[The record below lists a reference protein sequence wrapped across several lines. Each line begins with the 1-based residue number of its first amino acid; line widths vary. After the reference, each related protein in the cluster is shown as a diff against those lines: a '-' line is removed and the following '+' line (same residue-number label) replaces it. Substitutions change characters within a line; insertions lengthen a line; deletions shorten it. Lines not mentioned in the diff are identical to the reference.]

1 MRRLLVAALLAFA
14 PLSAM
19 AGPLEDGQAVFE
31 KFLGDFTSGDVET
44 VASNFAPEAMFWGTI
59 SPTLITTPQGV
70 KQYFSTAFTKLPGM
84 KASPVGKVSV
94 MQLADNIIA
103 IAGIWRIDRM
113 NDGKPV
119 VSYSRNMSTLVK
131 RDGRWVIVAF
141 ANAPQTAP

>member
-1 MRRLLVAALLAFA
+1 MRRLVLAALLAFA

-19 AGPLEDGQAVFE
+19 AGPQEDGQAVFE
-31 KFLGDFTSGDVET
+31 KFLQDFTSGNVDA
-44 VASNFAPEAMFWGTI
+44 VASNFAPGAMFWGTS

-70 KQYFSTAFTKLPGM
+70 KQYFMTAFEKLPGM

-94 MQLADNIIA
+94 LPLANDIIA
-103 IAGIWRIDRM
+103 IAGVWRIDRM
-113 NDGKPV
+113 NDGKPI

-131 RDGRWVIVAF
+131 RDGRWMIVAF

>member
-1 MRRLLVAALLAFA
+1 MRRLLFAALLVFA

-19 AGPLEDGQAVFE
+19 AGPQEEGQAVFE
-31 KFLGDFTSGDVET
+31 KFLNDFTSGNVE
-44 VASNFAPEAMFWGTI
+44 AIAANFSPEAMFWGTI
-59 SPTLITTPQGV
+59 SPTLITTPEGV
-70 KQYFSTAFTKLPGM
+70 KQYFSTAFKKIPGM

-94 MQLADNIIA
+94 VPLADNIIA

-131 RDGRWVIVAF
+131 RDGRWMIVAF